1 MLIDPTGAIVQKYRK
16 VMPWTPIE
24 GWYPG
29 KEMFVTPGPKGLKIG
44 LMICDD
50 GNYPEVRHV
59 SGFNTWP
66 SRAGWWQISM
76 PAR

>member
-1 MLIDPTGAIVQKYRK
+1 MRGALRLLAARA
-16 VMPWTPIE
+16 

-50 GNYPEVRHV
+50 GNVPEVRMRV
-59 SGFNTWP
+59 ARARATRGCALRGEARSGC
-66 SRAGWWQISM
+66 
-76 PAR
+76 